1 MMSKHFLRTLDG
13 SNAIDAIETKYNTLR
28 DICESEKVVLFVA
41 SAELVEE
48 GTTVATSCQRGL
60 ESVQ

>member
-1 MMSKHFLRTLDG
+1 MMLKHFLRTPDG
-13 SNAIDAIETKYNTLR
+13 SDAIETKYNTLR
-28 DICESEKVVLFVA
+28 DICESGKVVLFVA

-48 GTTVATSCQRGL
+48 DTTVATSCQRGL

>member
-13 SNAIDAIETKYNTLR
+13 SDAIETKYNTLR
-28 DICESEKVVLFVA
+28 DICELMKVVLFVA
-41 SAELVEE
+41 SAGLVEE